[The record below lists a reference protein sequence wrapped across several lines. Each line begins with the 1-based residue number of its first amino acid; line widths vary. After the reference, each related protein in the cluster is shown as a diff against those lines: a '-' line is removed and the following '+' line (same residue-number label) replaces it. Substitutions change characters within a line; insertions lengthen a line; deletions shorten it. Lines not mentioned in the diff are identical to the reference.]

1 MAGAGCAGGKGA
13 NRHGCWRAGMG
24 VAAKQEEAAINPLT
38 VFPCAAGPFMPANR
52 SLLGCGGAFLSPS
65 LGGFPFCNISSP
77 AQLLCKQQLAGFR
90 ETVMVPPPLMKLKGC
105 AQTFRSHNIMSF
117 LVFSWKIIQSY
128 PQIGNQL
135 YLEMTQRAALASK
148 HHTQQV

>member
-52 SLLGCGGAFLSPS
+52 RQLSLDHRSLLGCGGAFLSPS
-65 LGGFPFCNISSP
+65 LG
-77 AQLLCKQQLAGFR
+77 
-90 ETVMVPPPLMKLKGC
+90 
-105 AQTFRSHNIMSF
+105 
-117 LVFSWKIIQSY
+117 
-128 PQIGNQL
+128 
-135 YLEMTQRAALASK
+135 
-148 HHTQQV
+148 